1 MRILLTGGTGW
12 LGRKIVVT
20 LESMGHEVCLLV
32 RPTSHAESFKQI
44 IVINENAEKR
54 ICEFMPE
61 AIVHAACVYD
71 RKGTKLDDIVEA
83 NFRLPSWLLRVASEI
98 GCRRF
103 FAIGSNLPE
112 NLSYYTFTKTMLSK
126 VGRMFV
132 EKGLLS
138 FTEILPEAFYDEDEP
153 ENRFLPRCIR
163 QMRNNEE
170 VLLPE
175 GHRHRDYM
183 FASDLVDIIAF
194 LLEKDFCAVAE
205 YKHNDCTYTRIQVG
219 SGEAP
224 SVRAFMEFI
233 KNLLRSRSELRYGGI
248 PPRPNEPDSI
258 ADLSVLKSLG
268 YDIEKITPWTTGI
281 YSLVMGAEKQE
292 Q

>member
-12 LGRKIVVT
+12 LGRKIVVA
-20 LESMGHEVCLLV
+20 LESLGHDVCLLV
-32 RPTSHAESFKQI
+32 RPTSQAESFKQK
-44 IVINENAEKR
+44 IVVSENAEKR

-98 GCRRF
+98 GCSRF

-132 EKGLLS
+132 EKELLS
-138 FTEILPEAFYDEDEP
+138 FTEILPEAFYDKDEP
-153 ENRFLPRCIR
+153 DIRFLPRCIR

-170 VLLPE
+170 VMLPE

-183 FASDLVDIIAF
+183 LAADLVDIITF
-194 LLEKDFCAVAE
+194 LLDKDFSSVAE
-205 YKHNDCTYTRIQVG
+205 LIQNNCTYTRVQVG

-233 KNLLRSRSELRYGGI
+233 KNLLQSQSKLRYGAI

-281 YSLVMGAEKQE
+281 YTLVMSTEK
-292 Q
+292 